1 MSSNLLSIIP
11 EDCFI
16 TGSLK
21 AGTSETETESNI
33 DQLLAENFQPK
44 MKVQEVVVCEN
55 TWLDAIST
63 IQLKL
68 ADSDGGKLELE
79 MLGFPADAGLNCSS
93 LTLTSNEFVEQI
105 TVTNDETYIETISI
119 QLNSER
125 QMSWGVEDS
134 SLNA

>member
-1 MSSNLLSIIP
+1 
-11 EDCFI
+11 
-16 TGSLK
+16 
-21 AGTSETETESNI
+21 
-33 DQLLAENFQPK
+33 

-55 TWLDAIST
+55 TWLDAISS

-105 TVTNDETYIETISI
+105 TVTNDETYIESISI

-125 QMSWGVEDS
+125 
-134 SLNA
+134 

>member
-1 MSSNLLSIIP
+1 MSSDLLSIIP
-11 EDCFI
+11 ADCFI
-16 TGSLK
+16 EGSLK
-21 AGTSETETESNI
+21 AGTTETETESNI
-33 DQLLAENFQPK
+33 EQLLTDNFQPK

-55 TWLDAIST
+55 TWQDAISS

-79 MLGFPADAGLNCSS
+79 MLGFPADAELNCSS

-119 QLNSER
+119 QLNS
-125 QMSWGVEDS
+125 
-134 SLNA
+134 